1 MSIVVT
7 VKHAALLSRSSVGLL
22 GFVAFAVVNLDDLL
36 VHVVIF
42 RHFNLLYEGDNSV
55 HCIVG
60 HFLLCCLLPK
70 KLRLAALFSSNLS
83 IFVAWVATSLVLTVS
98 SKLSSVSESDAPS
111 FSS

>member
-42 RHFNLLYEGDNSV
+42 
-55 HCIVG
+55 
-60 HFLLCCLLPK
+60 
-70 KLRLAALFSSNLS
+70 
-83 IFVAWVATSLVLTVS
+83 
-98 SKLSSVSESDAPS
+98 
-111 FSS
+111 